1 MDMIRR
7 CQEAA
12 TNCETLPEQAR
23 DTLTKAISITR
34 DEESRLLGTS
44 QLDGETQST
53 NSGRERQPS
62 SPAGTPRRSRILK
75 TSAQRVVAVAR
86 QETQFLFEY
95 RCIHIDIALQRDPM
109 LWVSFASHRTSER
122 SVREQLASVSL
133 RREG

>member
-53 NSGRERQPS
+53 NSGRKRQPS

-86 QETQFLFEY
+86 QETQET
-95 RCIHIDIALQRDPM
+95 ISSSSTLQRDPM